1 MKTQKKSIQI
11 ADDWW
16 NQGKNTITGFQV
28 RDHRTNKDLVEQ
40 KKYHDAYP
48 SLDIKTES

>member
-1 MKTQKKSIQI
+1 MNTEEKSIQF

-28 RDHRTNKDLVEQ
+28 RDHRSDKELTEQ

-48 SLDIKTES
+48 SLDIKTD